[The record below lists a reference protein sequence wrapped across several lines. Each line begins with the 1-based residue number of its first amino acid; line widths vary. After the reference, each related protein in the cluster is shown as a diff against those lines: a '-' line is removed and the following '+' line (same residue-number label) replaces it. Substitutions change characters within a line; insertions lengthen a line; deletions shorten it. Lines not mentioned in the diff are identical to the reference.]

1 MQTITVPMT
10 PDGRYRELTYDQKR
24 SIRSQLDAM
33 FDVTSGQYRPGASDH
48 RVGDALGIPW
58 SIIRFVRE
66 RDYGVILPPGK
77 DMSTEHQI
85 DHLTARVTAMEAELH
100 KLRGHLNAL
109 RAELGPDVA

>member
-1 MQTITVPMT
+1 MQTVITPLT

-48 RVGDALGIPW
+48 SISEALGIPW
-58 SIIRFVRE
+58 SIVRFVRE
-66 RDYGVILPPGK
+66 RDYGVILPPDK
-77 DMSTEHQI
+77 DAQTEQRLDQI
-85 DHLTARVTAMEAELH
+85 AARVTALEAELH
-100 KLRGHLNAL
+100 HLRGHLNAL